1 MGFLFQDMCGML
13 RSFLLDV
20 GVNQRPIN
28 GNTQVGFPRVGQNR
42 IENLDSLAWFSIVQI
57 EDLIPR

>member
-1 MGFLFQDMCGML
+1 ML